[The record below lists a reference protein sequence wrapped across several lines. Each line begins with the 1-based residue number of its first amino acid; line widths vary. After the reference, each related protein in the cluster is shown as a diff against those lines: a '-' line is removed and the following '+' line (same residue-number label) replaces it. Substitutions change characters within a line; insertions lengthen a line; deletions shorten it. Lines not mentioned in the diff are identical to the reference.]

1 MLKSTLGADIV
12 RDIHN
17 GLPQLH
23 ETSVGPR
30 DSRLAHRERKEIGT
44 RMIRRSVAS
53 SVSLGR
59 ESQASTCK
67 LRAVPCRHHSQ
78 KCSQLLVNSR

>member
-1 MLKSTLGADIV
+1 MPAL
-12 RDIHN
+12 RR
-17 GLPQLH
+17 PH
-23 ETSVGPR
+23 ETSVERR
-30 DSRLAHRERKEIGT
+30 DSPLAHCKSEGIGT
-44 RMIRRSVAS
+44 RIIRRSVAS

-59 ESQASTCK
+59 ASQASTWK